1 MKPVYEL
8 KDLKQHYSAKKVVH
22 ISEMKIGHGEILGI
36 VGPNGSGKSTLL
48 RLLAFLERQ
57 SGGEIF
63 FKSQKVQEVDHFR
76 KEVSL
81 LLQNSFLLKRSV
93 FENVA
98 YGLKIRAFP
107 MNEIVSKVRET
118 LQWVGLDPEVFS
130 QRQWYELSGGER
142 QRIALASRL
151 AIRPSVLILD
161 EPTASVDQKSEEL
174 IKNAVFRA
182 QEEWNTTIVLVSHDY
197 QWLQGICNRIITMNL
212 GEIVSEGHVNTFRG
226 PWLQSEEEGLFA
238 LSLPGGEQIFA
249 LGPMDGNGTAVLSP
263 SDVILA
269 SECPDHISTRNCLKG
284 VIDRMFYDKISKG
297 VMVTVNLSSVSL
309 TAMVTRGSVQSMAL
323 EPGEMVWVLFK
334 ASSFKWV

>member
-1 MKPVYEL
+1 MNSLYEL
-8 KDLKQHYSAKKVVH
+8 QGIEQHYSGKRVVFLP
-22 ISEMKIGHGEILGI
+22 EMKIGYEEILGI

-57 SGGEIF
+57 SGGVIF
-63 FKSQKVQEVDHFR
+63 FKGQKVQEVEHFR

-98 YGLKIRAFP
+98 YGLKIRNFP
-107 MNEIVSKVRET
+107 MKDILSKVREA
-118 LQWVGLDPEVFS
+118 LLWVGLDPETFS
-130 QRQWYELSGGER
+130 QRQWHELSGGER

-174 IKNAVFRA
+174 IKNAVFKAR
-182 QEEWNTTIVLVSHDY
+182 EDWNTTIVLVSHDY
-197 QWLQGICNRIITMNL
+197 QWLQGICNRIVSMNL
-212 GEIVSEGHVNTFRG
+212 GEIVSEGHVNTFHG
-226 PWLQSEEEGLFA
+226 PWLQSEEEGLLAF
-238 LSLPGGEQIFA
+238 SLPGGKQIFA

-269 SECPDHISTRNCLKG
+269 SDRPEHISTRNCLNG
-284 VIDRMFYDKISKG
+284 VIERMFYDKISQG

-309 TAMVTRGSVQSMAL
+309 TAMVTRGSVQSMGL
-323 EPGEMVWVLFK
+323 EPGEKIWVLFK